1 MSEAPARLPTIV
13 LRRHEERR
21 LRRGHLWV
29 YSNEV
34 DTERTPLREFA
45 PGDPVN
51 VVASGGSVLGSGYVN
66 PHSLICARL
75 VSDRPDTILDRA
87 LLTSRLDAAL
97 ALREALYDRPCYR
110 LVHGEGD
117 GLPGLVVDRY
127 GDVLVVQANTAGIER
142 CRDDLLAVLA
152 ERLAPTAILLRNDSP
167 LRAIEGLELG
177 VETVHGTLPE
187 HLAVEE
193 GGLRFEVPAE
203 GGQKTGWFFDQRPNR
218 DRLARYVRGGRVLDL
233 FSYVGAWGLRA
244 AAAGAREVLCVDSS
258 APALAQLEA
267 NANANGLGERVTT
280 RRGDA
285 FEVLRELREGGGGK
299 YDVVVVDP
307 PALIKRRKDHKA
319 GSEAYRRL
327 NRLALQLLAPG
338 GIVLT
343 SSCSF
348 HLSRDEFRVALERAA
363 VQADVPL
370 QILEQGHQ
378 GPDHPVHPAI
388 PETDYLK
395 CLVARHRPA

>member
-1 MSEAPARLPTIV
+1 MSSSNLPTVV
-13 LRRHEERR
+13 LRPREERR
-21 LRRGHLWV
+21 LHRGHLWV

-34 DTERTPLREFA
+34 DIARTPLKGFA

-51 VVASGGSVLGSGYVN
+51 VLAAGGRPLGSGYVN

-75 VSDRPDTILDRA
+75 VSHRPDVVLDRE
-87 LLTSRLDAAL
+87 LLAARLRAAL
-97 ALREALYDRPCYR
+97 ELREALYDRPCYR

-117 GLPGLVVDRY
+117 ALPGLVIDRY
-127 GDVLVVQANTAGIER
+127 DDVLVVQVGTAGMER
-142 CRDDLLAVLA
+142 VQEDLLAVLVDLVNP
-152 ERLAPTAILLRNDSP
+152 RAIQLLNDGP
-167 LRAIEGLELG
+167 LRALEGLESR

-187 HLAVEE
+187 SLVVDE
-193 GGLRFEVPAE
+193 GGLRFTVPAT

-218 DRLARYVRGGRVLDL
+218 DRLTRYCAGRRVLDL

-244 AAAGAREVLCVDSS
+244 AAAGATEVLCVDSS
-258 APALAQLEA
+258 APALDCLES
-267 NANANGLGERVTT
+267 NAVANGLAGVTSV
-280 RRGDA
+280 RGDA
-285 FEVLRELREGGGGK
+285 FEVLRALRDAGETF
-299 YDVVVVDP
+299 DTVVVDP
-307 PALIKRRKDHKA
+307 PALVKKRKDHKA

-338 GIVLT
+338 GTLLS

-348 HLSRDEFRVALERAA
+348 HFSRDDLRIAVERAA
-363 VQADVPL
+363 RQIDVEL
-370 QILEQGHQ
+370 QLLEQGHA

-395 CLVARHRPA
+395 CVVCRRLPD

>member
-1 MSEAPARLPTIV
+1 MSTSRPLLPTIV

-21 LRRGHLWV
+21 LQRGHLWV

-34 DTERTPLREFA
+34 DVKQSPLKGFTPGE
-45 PGDPVN
+45 PVT
-51 VVASGGSVLGSGYVN
+51 VLAQGGQPLGSGYVN
-66 PHSLICARL
+66 PHALICARL
-75 VSDRPDTILDRA
+75 VSYRRDIVLDR
-87 LLTSRLDAAL
+87 RMLDARLRSAL
-97 ALREALYDRPCYR
+97 ELRESLFDRPCYR

-127 GDVLVVQANTAGIER
+127 DDVLVVQINTAGIER
-142 CRDDLLAVLA
+142 LRDELVAALIDLLAP
-152 ERLAPTAILLRNDSP
+152 RAILLRNDTP
-167 LRAIEGLELG
+167 LRELEGLEKG

-187 HLAVEE
+187 TLAIDE
-193 GGLRFEVPAE
+193 GGLRFEVLAS

-218 DRLARYVRGGRVLDL
+218 DRLARYAEGRRVLDL

-244 AAAGAREVLCVDSS
+244 AAAGASEVLCVDSS
-258 APALAQLEA
+258 APALSQLEA
-267 NANANGLGERVTT
+267 NAAANNLDDRVAT
-280 RRGDA
+280 RRGDV
-285 FEVLRELREGGGGK
+285 FEVLRKLREKGERF
-299 YDVVVVDP
+299 DMVVVDP

-327 NRLALQLLAPG
+327 NRLALQVLNPG

-343 SSCSF
+343 SSCSY
-348 HLSRDEFRVALERAA
+348 HLSRDELRVALERAA
-363 VQADVPL
+363 RQADVEL
-370 QILEQGHQ
+370 QILEQGHA

-395 CLVARHRPA
+395 CLVARRMPA